1 MTRKYLTEAMQEG
14 LREEMLKDPKII
26 VMGEDVELGVY
37 GYTKGLREEFGP
49 SRVRNTPISEVTIT
63 GATLGAAISGLRPVT
78 DVMIANFLY
87 TGMDQFANQVA
98 KLRYM
103 TGGQFDIPAVYV
115 ATMGGGSN
123 IAAQH
128 SDSPHSVFMNLGGIK
143 IVVATTPYDAKGLFK
158 TAIRDDNPVL
168 FLVPVVLIGSRGEVP
183 EEEYTLPFGVADVK
197 QEGDHVTIV
206 AIGSMVKQALKA
218 AKQLDKAG
226 ISAEVIDPRTLFPL
240 DSERILASVAKT
252 GRLVVADESRE
263 ACSAAS
269 EIAAM
274 VAEHG
279 FRDLK
284 APIRRVAAPN
294 VPIPF
299 SPPLETHVI
308 PDAAKIAD
316 AASQTMR
323 E

>member
-1 MTRKYLTEAMQEG
+1 MARKYLSEAMQEG
-14 LREEMLKDPKII
+14 LHEEMLRDPSVI
-26 VMGEDVELGVY
+26 VLGEDVELGVY
-37 GYTKGLREEFGP
+37 GYTKGLRDEFGP

-63 GATLGAAISGLRPVT
+63 GATLGAAMCGLRPVT
-78 DVMIANFLY
+78 DIMIANFLY
-87 TGMDQFANQVA
+87 TGMDQFANQVS

-103 TGGQFDIPAVYV
+103 TGSQFDVPAVYV

-183 EEEYTLPFGVADVK
+183 EEDYTLPFGVADVK
-197 QEGDHVTIV
+197 QEGSDVTIV

-226 ISAEVIDPRTLFPL
+226 VSAEVIDPRTLIPL
-240 DSERILASVAKT
+240 DSERILESVAKT

-263 ACSAAS
+263 MCSAAS

-274 VAEHG
+274 VAEQG
-279 FRDLK
+279 FQDLK
-284 APIRRVAAPN
+284 APVKRVTAPN

-299 SPPLETHVI
+299 SPPLEAFVI
-308 PDAAKIAD
+308 PDAARIAD
-316 AASQTMR
+316 AAGEVAR
-323 E
+323 G